1 LILAAS
7 GPWSFRRPPSLAPA
21 IDALGQAV
29 SRVTAAAA
37 LAQVVADYVP
47 DLAGKLDCRDAIERN
62 RHE

>member
-1 LILAAS
+1 MRAKAS
-7 GPWSFRRPPSLAPA
+7 RCVS
-21 IDALGQAV
+21 LGQAV

-37 LAQVVADYVP
+37 LAQAVADYVP